1 MNSRDLLL
9 AADVGGTKTLLQL
22 LRRDPQAPHG
32 TVALAE
38 QRYLSQA
45 FDSLTIM
52 VQRFLDEAGLGL
64 PHSAC
69 FAVAGPVK
77 QQQDRQTAQL
87 TNLPWQLDSLEM
99 SATLAI
105 PHVHLLNDFQ
115 AIGYSLDALGS
126 DELVALQTRPIE
138 PQAPRLVV
146 GAGTGLGVCLVV
158 DDGGQARSHATE
170 GGHIAFA
177 PLDIQQDSLNLFLRT
192 RFSRVSAERLLSG
205 SGLVQIYRFL
215 LQQQQ
220 RSEDAL
226 LQQDDPAAAIG
237 TQALSGHPLAREA
250 VNLFLRI
257 YGATVGDLALAS
269 LPRGGVYIAGG
280 IAPKLLPLMQN
291 GIFMQAFTDK
301 GRMRRLLDEL
311 PVQVITNPACG
322 LLGAARYAA
331 RF

>member
-1 MNSRDLLL
+1 MSNEALIL

-22 LRRDPQAPHG
+22 LRREPNAPHG
-32 TVALAE
+32 AVALAE
-38 QRYLSQA
+38 KRYVSQA
-45 FDSLTIM
+45 FGSLTSM
-52 VQRFLDEAGLGL
+52 VQDFLGEAALGQ

-69 FAVAGPVK
+69 FAVAGPVSL
-77 QQQDRQTAQL
+77 QQDRQTARL
-87 TNLPWQLDSLEM
+87 TNLPWELDSLEM
-99 SATLAI
+99 GASLGI

-115 AIGYSLDALGS
+115 AIGYSLDVLAAE
-126 DELVALQTRPIE
+126 ELLPLQSRPVE
-138 PQAPRLVV
+138 AQAPRLVV

-158 DDGGQARSHATE
+158 EDGGQARSHATE

-177 PLDIQQDSLNLFLRT
+177 PLDIQQDSLNLYLRAQ
-192 RFSRVSAERLLSG
+192 FSRVSAERLLSG

-215 LQQQQ
+215 LQQHQLP
-220 RSEDAL
+220 EDGL
-226 LQQDDPAAAIG
+226 LQQADPAAAIG
-237 TQALSGHPLAREA
+237 EHALSGAGLPLEA
-250 VNLFLRI
+250 VRLFLRI

-291 GIFMQAFTDK
+291 GEFMQAFADK
-301 GRMRRLLDEL
+301 GRMRPLMEQLA
-311 PVQVITNPACG
+311 VQVITNPACG